1 MIYNERKRTAAVEG
15 ELWILRQELTRVQ
28 QQKLKSDKQVKMA
41 EEETLRAV
49 DVATRLRA
57 AAEADTAALQQELKV
72 FHAAEDRLKSL
83 NLDHYQDGVLERIA
97 QAVLKG
103 NLDRTMDTHMLV
115 SLAHNANLDASSKQR
130 HATLY
135 SHLPLPSVHP
145 SLAHHTH
152 ARTHARRYT
161 AARVQA
167 RLKTR

>member
-72 FHAAEDRLKSL
+72 FHAAEHRLKSL

-103 NLDRTMDTHMLV
+103 VQRVTWIAPWTRTCSSPWPTMPTWTR
-115 SLAHNANLDASSKQR
+115 AASSD
-130 HATLY
+130 ALEIN
-135 SHLPLPSVHP
+135 
-145 SLAHHTH
+145 
-152 ARTHARRYT
+152 
-161 AARVQA
+161 
-167 RLKTR
+167 